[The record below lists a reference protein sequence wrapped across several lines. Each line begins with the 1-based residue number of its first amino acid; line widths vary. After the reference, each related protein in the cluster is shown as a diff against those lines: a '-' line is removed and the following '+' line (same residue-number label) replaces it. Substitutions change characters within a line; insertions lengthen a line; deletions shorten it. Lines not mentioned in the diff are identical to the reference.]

1 MKKTDQTTTTAV
13 KTNVNKTYSQAV
25 NCIIRTSMLEAHSSC
40 AYNGCGCCCTYGYCY
55 CFLFASARFQRPSK
69 KLLAIFF
76 FCFALQT
83 KNRFTKHRYYDRAA
97 ALGRP
102 NDVCAKLRLFKCG
115 QNKNTKRNNNNNNN
129 KMATNCNNSTVNDK
143 NSSNYA
149 HTLLHSW
156 RGLQTQLTHT
166 RTCTQRKWCV
176 RLAS

>member
-76 FCFALQT
+76 FVLRCRQKTGLPNTVTTTVLLRWGDQMMYVQSCVCLSAAKT
-83 KNRFTKHRYYDRAA
+83 KTQKEITTTTTTKWQLTAI
-97 ALGRP
+97 
-102 NDVCAKLRLFKCG
+102 
-115 QNKNTKRNNNNNNN
+115 
-129 KMATNCNNSTVNDK
+129 
-143 NSSNYA
+143 
-149 HTLLHSW
+149 TLLLMTKTVAIMH
-156 RGLQTQLTHT
+156 THYYIVGEGCRHNLHT
-166 RTCTQRKWCV
+166 HVHARSESG
-176 RLAS
+176 A